1 MAKVNDKVVI
11 VTGAGSGIGKITAQ
25 KFADDGA
32 KVICADIKGS
42 EESAQEIQKAG
53 GTAMGVELDVTQLD
67 SWKAAKE
74 KTISEFGRIDVL
86 CNIAGISEAVDIV
99 DLEEADFDKMININ
113 LKGTFFGMK
122 VVLPEYV
129 KNESGKIVNIGSL
142 AAHVGLTG
150 LPSYSASKGGV
161 IAMSRQAAVEYAP
174 KNIQINVVS
183 PGIIETPILA
193 NNPPEVTQEFTD
205 ATPAGRLGKPEEIAS
220 MVLFLSS
227 DEADFVTGQVI
238 KVDGGWGSK

>member
-1 MAKVNDKVVI
+1 MVNVSDKVVI
-11 VTGAGSGIGKITAQ
+11 VTGAGSGIGKVVAQ
-25 KFADDGA
+25 QFGEKKA
-32 KVICADIKGS
+32 KVVCADIKGA
-42 EESAQEIQKAG
+42 EETANEITDAG
-53 GTAMGVELDVTQLD
+53 GTALGVYLDVSKLD
-67 SWKAAKE
+67 DWHTVKDKVIE
-74 KTISEFGRIDVL
+74 EFGVVDVL

-99 DLEEADFDKMININ
+99 DLEEEDFDNMININ

-122 VVLPEYV
+122 VVLPEYL
-129 KNESGKIVNIGSL
+129 KNGSGKIVNIASL

-161 IAMSRQAAVEYAP
+161 IAMSRQVAVEYAP

-193 NNPPEVTQEFTD
+193 NNPPEVTKAFTD
-205 ATPAGRLGKPEEIAS
+205 ATPAGRLGTPAELAS
-220 MVLFLSS
+220 MVVYLSS
-227 DEADFVTGQVI
+227 EEANFVTGQVI